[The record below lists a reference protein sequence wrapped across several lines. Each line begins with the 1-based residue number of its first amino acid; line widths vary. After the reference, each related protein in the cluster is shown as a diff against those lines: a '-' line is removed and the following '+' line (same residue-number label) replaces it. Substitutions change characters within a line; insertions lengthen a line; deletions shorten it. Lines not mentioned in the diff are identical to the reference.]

1 MAEARRDWSM
11 AAKLVT
17 PEQLAIIK
25 GYFGYCSL
33 GERECERQCG
43 CRIGWRG
50 RDCRHWRPIT
60 NEAIAQAK
68 GFPFLAF
75 ARYAS
80 PETT

>member
-1 MAEARRDWSM
+1 M

-33 GERECERQCG
+33 GDRECERRSG
-43 CRIGWRG
+43 CRRTGG